1 MPTVTQ
7 DVGNDACCDEEKR
20 GTDLKVAAADSTDVQ
35 PQDDVEIDPQLRR
48 LELLKQQYGVS
59 QIFFI
64 LMLRRQLLTS
74 NSSAQS
80 TWDGPDDPNDPYNWP
95 STRKVLTGIIFSMS
109 QLITLMTASIISA
122 ALNDI
127 SSDLHIGMS
136 SAQMIF
142 STYFLGIAFGPFVVA
157 AISEMHGRKWIWVA
171 GNTWYILWNAISP
184 VGKSVNVMILSRL
197 MAGFG
202 ACAGVTVRT
211 RSFLSCFGH
220 YN

>member
-1 MPTVTQ
+1 
-7 DVGNDACCDEEKR
+7 
-20 GTDLKVAAADSTDVQ
+20 
-35 PQDDVEIDPQLRR
+35 
-48 LELLKQQYGVS
+48 
-59 QIFFI
+59 
-64 LMLRRQLLTS
+64 
-74 NSSAQS
+74 
-80 TWDGPDDPNDPYNWP
+80 
-95 STRKVLTGIIFSMS
+95 MS

-202 ACAGVTVRT
+202 ACAGVTVC
-211 RSFLSCFGH
+211 SPPFLSCWSRD
-220 YN
+220 N